1 VSATELLRTIA
12 TALDAAKIPFMLTG
26 SMAAAYYGAGRATL
40 DIDFV
45 IDPTDAQLQRLVAAL
60 DAPATYVSSEAA
72 SEALATRS
80 MFNVIDTASGWK
92 VDLIIRK
99 LRPFS
104 ETEFARRIP
113 IEFDGVRLFVAS
125 AEDVILSKLEWAK
138 LGAST
143 RQIEDVSALLR
154 MQSEQLDQS
163 YLERWIEALGLEAQW
178 ATALG

>member
-1 VSATELLRTIA
+1 MSATEFLRTIA
-12 TALDAAKIPFMLTG
+12 TALDVAKIPFMLTG

-45 IDPTDAQLQRLVAAL
+45 IDPTDAQLQLLVASL
-60 DAPATYVSSEAA
+60 DAPSIYLSNEAA
-72 SEALATRS
+72 TEALATRS
-80 MFNVIDTASGWK
+80 MFNVIDTGSGWK

-138 LGAST
+138 LGASA
-143 RQIEDVSALLR
+143 RQIEDVAALLR
-154 MQSEQLDQS
+154 MQSVDLDHA
-163 YLERWIEALGLEAQW
+163 YLDRWIAALGLERQW
-178 ATALG
+178 AAALG